1 MYAIDKLNFD
11 EESNFMPHA
20 RALTQLV
27 VAFPNGISPQRHWL
41 AQLPAICAPWKA
53 KDFFVLVGDST
64 IANHV

>member
-27 VAFPNGISPQRHWL
+27 VAFQTASPPNAL

>member
-27 VAFPNGISPQRHWL
+27 VAFQTASPPN
-41 AQLPAICAPWKA
+41 AIGSRNFQPYAHPGRQKI
-53 KDFFVLVGDST
+53 LVGDST

>member
-27 VAFPNGISPQRHWL
+27 VAFHPISKRHLPRTPL
-41 AQLPAICAPWKA
+41 ARATSSHMRTLEGKRFLC
-53 KDFFVLVGDST
+53 VGGR
-64 IANHV
+64 